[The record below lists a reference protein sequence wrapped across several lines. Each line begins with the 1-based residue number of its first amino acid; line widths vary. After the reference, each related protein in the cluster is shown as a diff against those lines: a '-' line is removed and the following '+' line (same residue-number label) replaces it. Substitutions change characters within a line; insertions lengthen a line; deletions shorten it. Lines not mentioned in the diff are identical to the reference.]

1 LQLVAAEGLAVEAS
15 IHEGNGTKGRSKP
28 PTLILAVDQAEEL
41 FHTDGAKQADAF
53 MKLLRD
59 LVTREDLGLIVVFT
73 IRSDAY
79 ELLQTAESLQDLRQH
94 TLSLPPMPQG
104 AFAEIIRGPARR
116 LEGSKRAFKIEEP
129 LIDALLAD
137 IESGGAKD
145 ALPLL
150 AFTLQRLTWRRAV
163 TGISNSPSI

>member
-1 LQLVAAEGLAVEAS
+1 
-15 IHEGNGTKGRSKP
+15 
-28 PTLILAVDQAEEL
+28 
-41 FHTDGAKQADAF
+41 
-53 MKLLRD
+53 
-59 LVTREDLGLIVVFT
+59 
-73 IRSDAY
+73 
-79 ELLQTAESLQDLRQH
+79 
-94 TLSLPPMPQG
+94 MPQG

-137 IESGGAKD
+137 IEGGGAKD